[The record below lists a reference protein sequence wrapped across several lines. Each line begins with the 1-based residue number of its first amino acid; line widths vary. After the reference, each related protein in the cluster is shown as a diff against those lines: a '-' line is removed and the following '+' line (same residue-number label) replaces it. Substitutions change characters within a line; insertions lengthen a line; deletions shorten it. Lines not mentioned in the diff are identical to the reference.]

1 MAEHDDTRVQDAAQ
15 RPRRRYAKGRRPFFM
30 ADPDVDRLLA
40 IVTALTAELSV
51 VRDRLD
57 TAERLAEKGLPATP
71 ANIESYDPDPG
82 VEAAREAVRS
92 GMLDRVFRIL
102 SQPQPG
108 GDDNAGYEAMV
119 DRFS

>member
-1 MAEHDDTRVQDAAQ
+1 MADKDPLRAHDAAP
-15 RPRRRYAKGRRPFFM
+15 RPRQRYAKGRRPFFM

-51 VRDRLD
+51 VRERLD
-57 TAERLAEKGLPATP
+57 TAERLAEQGLAATP
-71 ANIESYDPDPG
+71 ANIEAYNPDPA

-102 SQPQPG
+102 SQPPEARG
-108 GDDNAGYEAMV
+108 GEAKYEAMV
-119 DRFS
+119 DGFS

>member
-1 MAEHDDTRVQDAAQ
+1 MAEQSDPLVDRAA
-15 RPRRRYAKGRRPFFM
+15 PRRRQRYAKGRRPFFM

-51 VRDRLD
+51 TRERID
-57 TAERLAEKGLPATP
+57 TAERLADRGLPATP
-71 ANIESYDPDPG
+71 ANIEAYEPEPT
-82 VEAAREAVRS
+82 VEVAREAMRS

-102 SQPQPG
+102 SQPPDGG
-108 GDDNAGYEAMV
+108 GDDGSYEQMV